1 MTGFVHAALG
11 AAIGRYAKNPVLAF
25 ALGFGSHIVGDV
37 IPHLDMDIG
46 ETPLVFG
53 TLAQIYRQHG
63 WKSGQFWGALG
74 AVCPDFEH
82 IPYELKRDPRRFEPM
97 KEKFIPT
104 HNGQL
109 PHGRWPFED
118 KWGVMLNFSLFILG
132 LYLAGTLGRKKED
145 VEAVRN

>member
-11 AAIGRYAKNPVLAF
+11 AAIGRYARNPVLAF
-25 ALGFGSHIVGDV
+25 VLGVGSHIAGDMV
-37 IPHLDMDIG
+37 PHLDMDIG

-53 TLAQIYRQHG
+53 TMAQIYREHG

-74 AVCPDFEH
+74 AICPDFEH
-82 IPYELKRDPRRFEPM
+82 IPAEIKRDPRRFEPM
-97 KEKFIPT
+97 AEKKIPT

-109 PHGRWPFED
+109 PHGRWPLED

-132 LYLAGTLGRKKED
+132 LYLSGTLARKRED
-145 VEAVRN
+145 VEAVAN

>member
-11 AAIGRYAKNPVLAF
+11 AAIGRYARNPVLAF

-53 TLAQIYRQHG
+53 TLAQVYREHG

-82 IPYELKRDPRRFEPM
+82 IPYELRADEREVRADPQR
-97 KEKFIPT
+97 
-104 HNGQL
+104 
-109 PHGRWPFED
+109 
-118 KWGVMLNFSLFILG
+118 
-132 LYLAGTLGRKKED
+132 
-145 VEAVRN
+145 